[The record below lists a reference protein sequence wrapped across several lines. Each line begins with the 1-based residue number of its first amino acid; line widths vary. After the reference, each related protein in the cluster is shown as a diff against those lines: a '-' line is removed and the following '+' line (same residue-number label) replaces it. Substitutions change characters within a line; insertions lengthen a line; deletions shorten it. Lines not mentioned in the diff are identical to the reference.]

1 MSEQTF
7 LTHFDVIIIGGGAS
21 GLMCALTAGQ
31 RGRSVLVLDA
41 SNKIG
46 KKILM
51 SGGGRC
57 NFTNLFVGPE
67 NFLSA
72 NPHFCISALDRYT
85 QWDFIALVEKH
96 RIPYHERKHGQ
107 LFCDDSAK
115 DILDMLVTECEQAK
129 VRIQTH
135 CEIKTVAAT
144 GEADAEKRFSVNT
157 GKGDFTA
164 RSLVV
169 ATGGLSIPTMGASG
183 IGYDIARQFG
193 LQVLPVRAGL
203 VPFMFSDGFKSVSER
218 LSGLAVDVVLGT
230 AQQSFSENVLFTH
243 RGLSGPAALQL
254 SNYWQVGEPI
264 AMDLLPETDL
274 PQWLKQQKKDHPK
287 SLLRTLLT
295 PLLAKSL
302 VQELQTIFWQ
312 QWAETAMAEIPDA
325 VLLTIA
331 EGLGH
336 WTLKPSGTEG
346 YRTAEVTLGGV
357 DTQELSSRTME
368 SKTQPGLYFIGEVVD
383 VTGHLG
389 GFNFQWAWSSGNAAG
404 QFV

>member
-1 MSEQTF
+1 M
-7 LTHFDVIIIGGGAS
+7 THFDVIIIGGGAS

-57 NFTNLFVGPE
+57 NFTNLFVEPG

-96 RIPYHERKHGQ
+96 RISYHERKHGQ
-107 LFCDDSAK
+107 LFCDDSAR
-115 DILDMLVTECEQAK
+115 DILGMLVAECEKAQ

-135 CEIKTVAAT
+135 CEINTVTPLAKKGTVANGSAARFGLKT
-144 GEADAEKRFSVNT
+144 SKGGFSAD
-157 GKGDFTA
+157 
-164 RSLVV
+164 SLVV

-193 LQVLPVRAGL
+193 LRVLPTRAGL
-203 VPFMFSDGFKSVSER
+203 VPFMFSDSFKSVSER
-218 LSGLAVDVVLGT
+218 LSGLAVDVVLST
-230 AQQSFSENVLFTH
+230 EQQAFSENVLFTH

-254 SNYWQVGEPI
+254 SNYWQVGESI
-264 AMDLLPETDL
+264 AMDLLPGTDL
-274 PQWLKQQKKDHPK
+274 AQWLRQQKKDHPK

-295 PLLAKSL
+295 PMLAKSL
-302 VQELQTIFWQ
+302 VQELQVLFWPS
-312 QWAETAMAEIPDA
+312 WAETAMAEVPDA
-325 VLLTIA
+325 ALLAIA
-331 EGLGH
+331 EGLSH
-336 WTLKPSGTEG
+336 WSLKPSGTEG

-357 DTQELSSRTME
+357 DTQQLSSKTME
-368 SKTQPGLYFIGEVVD
+368 CKTQPGLYFIGEVVD

-389 GFNFQWAWSSGNAAG
+389 GFNFQWAWSSGHAAG
-404 QFV
+404 QYV